1 MARLVVLPGV
11 PLTLARG
18 DHSDFVRSCAA
29 VLTLQLDALGARLVV
44 DAAPVLT
51 VPPTPEL
58 SAVAAA
64 DPVGEHLSGEALTS
78 TY

>member
-1 MARLVVLPGV
+1 MARLIVLPGV

-18 DHSDFVRSCAA
+18 DHGDFVCSCAA
-29 VLTLQLDALGARLVV
+29 ILALQLDALGARLVV

-51 VPPTPEL
+51 VPPAPEL

-64 DPVGEHLSGEALTS
+64 DPVGKHLSGEALAS